1 MAFNINNFK
10 TNGLSFGG
18 ARPSLFEVRVALPYS
33 LPNGESR
40 SKFVFTCRASSIPAS
55 SIAPVEVPYF
65 GRKIKLAG
73 DRSFADWNVTVMND
87 EDYGVRRMFEQWSSS
102 INTHE
107 TNRKR
112 EVDNQYKG
120 VNSEVIQ
127 FGKTGPTDV
136 IAKYIFVGLFPL
148 EISAMEL
155 DWDSTNQIQT
165 FNVTFAYDYYINPD
179 SDYDSAGYLSNIT
192 PTI

>member
-10 TNGLSFGG
+10 TEGLRFGG
-18 ARPSLFEVRVALPYS
+18 ARPSLFEVRVG
-33 LPNGESR
+33 LPNLEFPDENSIQ
-40 SKFVFTCRASSIPAS
+40 KFVFTCRASSIPAS

-73 DRSFADWNVTVMND
+73 DRTFADWSVTVMND
-87 EDYGVRRMFEQWSSS
+87 EDYGVRRIFEQWSSN

-107 TNRKR
+107 TNLKR
-112 EVDNQYKG
+112 QVNNIYKS

-127 FGKTGPTDV
+127 YGKSGDP
-136 IAKYIFVGLFPL
+136 IANYIFVGLFPL

-155 DWDSTNQIQT
+155 DWDSTNSIQT
-165 FNVTFAYDYYINPD
+165 FNVTFAYDYYISPAADFNE
-179 SDYDSAGYLSNIT
+179 SAGYLSNVA
-192 PTI
+192 PR